1 MPEYPARKPN
11 RLPGFDYARNGAY
24 FVTVCTKGKEPFL
37 WVANPPACETYPV
50 GATIGRPPSGPPSPY
65 LSAIGVLTEQAI
77 WKIPEHY
84 PAVTVTRYAVMPN
97 HVHFLLEIEAGVHGR
112 AMHAPTIG

>member
-11 RLPGFDYARNGAY
+11 RLPGFDYAQNGAY

-50 GATIGRPPSGPPSPY
+50 GATIGRPAEKFY
-65 LSAIGVLTEQAI
+65 E
-77 WKIPEHY
+77 
-84 PAVTVTRYAVMPN
+84 
-97 HVHFLLEIEAGVHGR
+97 FAG
-112 AMHAPTIG
+112 TIGAMEPVPPRAGTARPYEIIGHPAAPGRFP